1 MSRKRSYP
9 AAKPSSNRKST
20 LRRAN
25 GGPWGYRSA
34 SVGLRRVSAL
44 VGDWQACVLCRRP
57 DGLRRHL
64 AQRYKVLGRRAAM
77 GAFVPIRQYLGDNR
91 WFSPADLDA
100 MGKAFTT
107 ALGKLGLNDRSDP
120 LVEMVACRIVR
131 AAMSRRA
138 RSDQAVR
145 DRSRRRRRCQRRA

>member
-44 VGDWQACVLCRRP
+44 VGDWQVCVLCRRP
-57 DGLRRHL
+57 DGLRRNL

-77 GAFVPIRQYLGDNR
+77 GAFLQLYEIAVERVSERIDGAGDA
-91 WFSPADLDA
+91 S
-100 MGKAFTT
+100 
-107 ALGKLGLNDRSDP
+107 
-120 LVEMVACRIVR
+120 
-131 AAMSRRA
+131 AA
-138 RSDQAVR
+138 
-145 DRSRRRRRCQRRA
+145 